1 MGRSVKMAQ
10 AFGGQAPPRRS
21 FRGSISM
28 ITTEA
33 GTRATTLHVEKSLP
47 KSPRQHSNYS
57 LQIAK
62 LTVCPFHQAPHQ
74 GGRWNPLILPGDL
87 PSSSC
92 LLPPG
97 PSLLQE
103 TRICHPNVPL
113 WHKGH
118 CELIIRHRSSSENRV
133 QEMYMHKGSLLH
145 KGAPPCVPGREGR
158 TGHSQKDPWRS
169 NLPCLPYSPDHLTAT
184 CSPHLAFFVL
194 AKEGR

>member
-1 MGRSVKMAQ
+1 MGRSIKMAQ

-33 GTRATTLHVEKSLP
+33 GTRATTPHVEKSLP
-47 KSPRQHSNYS
+47 KSPRQHSNYG
-57 LQIAK
+57 LQTAK
-62 LTVCPFHQAPHQ
+62 LPVCPFHQAPHQ

-92 LLPPG
+92 LLPSG

-118 CELIIRHRSSSENRV
+118 CELIIRHRSGSENRV
-133 QEMYMHKGSLLH
+133 RKCTRTKEVSCTRVLLRVSQEEKEEQGTHKRTHGEATFPVCRTLLTTSLPPALHTWLSLLSRR
-145 KGAPPCVPGREGR
+145 G
-158 TGHSQKDPWRS
+158 
-169 NLPCLPYSPDHLTAT
+169 
-184 CSPHLAFFVL
+184 
-194 AKEGR
+194 